1 MELLNASHENK
12 KKYFPPCSAIVEYRN
27 NFNAA
32 AQTARTLLILYRISR
47 NYMRI
52 PCAYLFLDETLDLIN
67 QKEHVALNS
76 GFWKNSDEA
85 ERQFYTSAFIG
96 HTRAID
102 ILLAFDESIE
112 SLRKVKLSLISL
124 DGPNVNLKFIESSKQ
139 SYEKDNLP
147 KLIDTDWNMQLAR
160 SAWCLQVWVRK
171 SSMGGLVKHVRVYII
186 YSVVVQLEEQT
197 ISQLLTEGF
206 VRVRIRR

>member
-1 MELLNASHENK
+1 MHPMKTK

-32 AQTARTLLILYRISR
+32 AQTARILLILYRISR

-67 QKEHVALNS
+67 QKEHVSLNS

-147 KLIDTDWNMQLAR
+147 KLIDTDWNIQLAR

-186 YSVVVQLEEQT
+186 YSMVVQLEEQT

>member
-12 KKYFPPCSAIVEYRN
+12 KKYFRPCSAIVEYRN

-76 GFWKNSDEA
+76 SFWKNSDEA

-186 YSVVVQLEEQT
+186 YSMVVQL
-197 ISQLLTEGF
+197 
-206 VRVRIRR
+206 